1 MKCLV
6 LTLFLLGLA
15 AAAMPSEM
23 KFIEDKTKGTLTI
36 RDGQIDVL
44 TYRFGDQLAEGLDP
58 KHTRSCYI
66 HPLFSLDGQ
75 SLTDDFP
82 KDHLHH
88 HGVFWTWP
96 VVITRGQKTS
106 SWETVSAPL
115 RQHFVR
121 WLKREQDSGA
131 AVLSVENAWKLDGRE
146 TVARETVT
154 LRVHPTEGV
163 GRAIDLELEIE
174 AVSGPLELRGTPDQN
189 KGYGGLCFRG
199 APLFTGAI
207 MTTDK
212 GVLKED
218 VTNTPF
224 HWADLSTSELG
235 VAIFISPS
243 HPDFP
248 TGWLIRNSYAGVLNP
263 SWPGL
268 KPVVLQPGQFVRL
281 RYRIFVH
288 RGDAAAV
295 GVRQAYER
303 YIIQMTGSKLPEAS
317 ER

>member
-1 MKCLV
+1 MKMRYIV
-6 LTLFLLGLA
+6 MALFLLGLA
-15 AAAMPSEM
+15 AAAMPTEM

-36 RDGQIDVL
+36 RDGGTDVL

-58 KHTRSCYI
+58 KHTRSGYI

-75 SLTDDFP
+75 ALTDDFP

-96 VVITRGQKTS
+96 VVIARGQKTS
-106 SWETVSAPL
+106 SWETVSPPL

-131 AVLSVENAWKLDGRE
+131 AVLGVENAWKLDERE
-146 TVARETVT
+146 TVAKETVM
-154 LRVHPTEGV
+154 LRAHPVESS

-174 AVSGPLELRGTPDQN
+174 AVGGPLELRGTPDQN

-199 APLFTGAI
+199 APLFTGAV

-224 HWADLSTSELG
+224 RWADLSTSELG
-235 VAIFISPS
+235 VAIFVLPG
-243 HPDFP
+243 HPGFP

-303 YIIQMTGSKLPEAS
+303 YISQAS
-317 ER
+317 RN